1 MRTWGSSP
9 TLFILIFAAF
19 LDFDPPLEELLVD
32 VDVKMDELGDLEQ
45 IIKPYIIDPVK
56 RKIGETLKEEVGD
69 LVRNMLMK
77 DIPGLSAFG
86 L

>member
-1 MRTWGSSP
+1 M
-9 TLFILIFAAF
+9 
-19 LDFDPPLEELLVD
+19 
-32 VDVKMDELGDLEQ
+32 KMDELGDLEQ

-56 RKIGETLKEEVGD
+56 RKIGETLKEEVGV